1 MTTLHSPCIGSK
13 TSTFAILDKH
23 PPDLYNID
31 IATLIGVTLSIQIE
45 NLTPEQ
51 VEMLDAMW
59 ACESSEEYLDWYNL
73 LDEQDQAMADVLQRL
88 VILETM
94 EEMLEEVGSHY
105 MDVRAYLKKFQL

>member
-1 MTTLHSPCIGSK
+1 M
-13 TSTFAILDKH
+13 
-23 PPDLYNID
+23 
-31 IATLIGVTLSIQIE
+31 SIQIE

-88 VILETM
+88 IILETM
-94 EEMLEEVGSHY
+94 EEMLEDVSNQY
-105 MDVRAYLKKFQL
+105 QDVREYLKKFQL